1 MGRPGILSFFGRIIS
16 RNKYIRSAWK
26 HPMRERTCK
35 IQHQGDVDGIY
46 KRLVVHPMR
55 ANVLKVV
62 IEEETTGPRTR
73 TARPL

>member
-1 MGRPGILSFFGRIIS
+1 
-16 RNKYIRSAWK
+16 
-26 HPMRERTCK
+26 MRERTCK